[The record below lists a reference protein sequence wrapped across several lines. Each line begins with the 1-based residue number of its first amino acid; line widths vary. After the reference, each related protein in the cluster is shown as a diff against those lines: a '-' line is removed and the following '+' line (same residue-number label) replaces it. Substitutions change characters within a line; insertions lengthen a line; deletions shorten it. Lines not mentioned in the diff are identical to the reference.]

1 MNAVGVRVQGQGA
14 TTPAAPV
21 APVVTSAPAA
31 AARALELDQL
41 LHATAQRCTV
51 SFKRLYVLTSPRLYA
66 IVLTINRDRVDSE
79 DVLQE
84 VYLKVWNNCAQF
96 DAQKGFA
103 ASWLAGIAHHS
114 ALDSLRRRRAR
125 PDSHR
130 VIAPEAP
137 DPYDGLPS
145 AAATPLET
153 AIFNQ
158 GSRALQASLQA
169 LPDLHRQS
177 LALAFFEGLTHVEI
191 AGRLQQPVGT
201 VKSWVRRSLLSLQPA
216 LQAHR

>member
-1 MNAVGVRVQGQGA
+1 MDAVVVQLQSQGQGA
-14 TTPAAPV
+14 TTPARATPV
-21 APVVTSAPAA
+21 A
-31 AARALELDQL
+31 ELDQL
-41 LHATAQRCTV
+41 MHAVTQRCTV
-51 SFKRLYVLTSPRLYA
+51 SFKRLYELTSPRLFA
-66 IVLTINRDRVDSE
+66 IVLMINRDRVDSE

-84 VYLKVWNNCAQF
+84 VYLKVWNNCDQY

-103 ASWLAGIAHHS
+103 ASWLAGIAHHA

-125 PDSHR
+125 PDSLR
-130 VIAPEAP
+130 APALDAE
-137 DPYDGLPS
+137 DPYVGLLC
-145 AAATPLET
+145 AAAAPPEC
-153 AIFNQ
+153 AIRNQ
-158 GSRALQASLQA
+158 GTRAVQAGLRA

-201 VKSWVRRSLLSLQPA
+201 VKSWLRRSLLSLQPT

>member
-1 MNAVGVRVQGQGA
+1 MEIAAIPTQAMPAAQPAR
-14 TTPAAPV
+14 AAPV
-21 APVVTSAPAA
+21 A
-31 AARALELDQL
+31 ELDQL
-41 LHATAQRCTV
+41 MHAVTQRCTV

-84 VYLKVWNNCAQF
+84 VYMKVWNNCAQY
-96 DAQKGFA
+96 DLQRGVA
-103 ASWLAGIAHHS
+103 ASWLAGIAHHA
-114 ALDSLRRRRAR
+114 ALDSLRRRRSR

-130 VIAPEAP
+130 VPALDAV
-137 DPYDGLPS
+137 DPYTGLLC
-145 AAATPLET
+145 AAAAPMDC
-153 AIFNQ
+153 AIRNQ
-158 GSRALQASLQA
+158 GSRAVQASLRA

-191 AGRLQQPVGT
+191 ADRLQQPVGT
-201 VKSWVRRSLLSLQPA
+201 VKSWLRRSLLSLGPT